1 MRLKTIF
8 FCKFLISL
16 AVIGFA
22 ADNSQGLLLVVVNG
36 TSDQEACLIS
46 DFVYFVP
53 EGALLLPSPVRST
66 DDVKGSFLQQPVF
79 FLSSLWRWLMSS
91 ENVPE
96 EREKNG
102 TGFALPEW
110 PTSTPESALR
120 LSGGRFPPDPP
131 PPPFMP
137 GLPGKGLFNRPDWQL
152 DYLSALFRIGQWLK
166 QWFYDGY
173 RSTTGQS
180 GQFVSDKDL
189 SAALAGITQK
199 RAFNRSLF
207 SQVPLDISELLAQLS
222 GKGLSGHRQ
231 VHQPETVMLYPV
243 FMLPQSDSN
252 DFEETQGVEYV
263 GETCGACRNNFEE
276 SDNLVK
282 TSCLHLFHMD
292 CLKRWLTKEIN
303 MKGNHLCPYCRQD
316 QSALGDFLIQKEM
329 QEVAHIVTEMLL
341 ERGTWPENDRYI
353 YERLIHAGVSND
365 PAIAEQVRALWPLV
379 NFYSVRHLVSQVQ
392 SGRATWPDNDGHIF
406 LELRMAEAIDDPE
419 IAEQVRS
426 LWPSVCLYYL
436 QHLMSQIEA
445 GRKTWPDDDSV
456 IFLRL
461 RMALD
466 SNDPAIV
473 EQARALK
480 PAIFLY
486 CVQHLVSQMQA
497 GTGVWPED
505 DDSVLEMLNVALFGT
520 DEHFFLD
527 VNIAKFGSN
536 GTIREEFRGYG
547 DNAATAERASALYP
561 LVNLYSAQHLISQ
574 VQAGK
579 RSWPGDRSDH
589 LGYLGSL
596 WRLENNP
603 DPAIAEQARAIYPLA
618 NLYALQ
624 YQVSQMRA
632 GRETWPEND
641 RGIHERLSIAKAS
654 NDLAVAEQA
663 EALEPLVNFYSVRNL
678 LSLNRAWGDIWPNDD
693 SDIYTRLRSAQGS
706 DDPAIAEQA
715 RALEPAV
722 NFYSVQNLVS
732 RMQKGLR
739 VSWPEDDNSVYLKLS
754 SAGKC
759 TDPAIA
765 QQARAL
771 KPLVDHY
778 KSKSSGN

>member
-1 MRLKTIF
+1 M
-8 FCKFLISL
+8 ISL

-36 TSDQEACLIS
+36 TSDQEAYLIS
-46 DFVYFVP
+46 DFVCFVP
-53 EGALLLPSPVRST
+53 EGSLLLPSPVRST
-66 DDVKGSFLQQPVF
+66 DDVKGSFLQQPVLL
-79 FLSSLWRWLMSS
+79 LSSLWQWLMSS

-96 EREKNG
+96 IREKNS

-110 PTSTPESALR
+110 PTSTPEPTLR
-120 LSGGRFPPDPP
+120 LSGGGFPPDPP

-137 GLPGKGLFNRPDWQL
+137 GLTGKGLFNRPDWQL

-189 SAALAGITQK
+189 SAALAEITQK

-207 SQVPLDISELLAQLS
+207 SQVPLDASELLAQLS

-231 VHQPETVMLYPV
+231 MHQPETVMLYPV

-252 DFEETQGVEYV
+252 DFEEAQGVEYV

-276 SDNLVK
+276 SDDLVK

-353 YERLIHAGVSND
+353 YERLIRAGASSD
-365 PAIAEQVRALWPLV
+365 PAITEQIQALWPLV
-379 NFYSVRHLVSQVQ
+379 NFYSVQHLVSQVQ

-406 LELRMAEAIDDPE
+406 LELRMAKGIDDPE
-419 IAEQVRS
+419 IAEQVRV
-426 LWPSVCLYYL
+426 LWPSVCLYSL

-445 GRKTWPDDDSV
+445 GRKTWPDDERD
-456 IFLRL
+456 IALRF

-466 SNDPAIV
+466 SNVPAIV
-473 EQARALK
+473 KQARALK
-480 PAIFLY
+480 PTIFLY
-486 CVQHLVSQMQA
+486 SVQHLVSQMQA
-497 GTGVWPED
+497 GKGGWPD
-505 DDSVLEMLNVALFGT
+505 DDRGIFEMLNVAFFGT
-520 DEHFFLD
+520 DDHFLARLS
-527 VNIAKFGSN
+527 VGLNLGSYGTD
-536 GTIREEFRGYG
+536 GTISKAWREYG
-547 DNAATAERASALYP
+547 DNVPTSEQASALYP

-574 VQAGK
+574 IQAGK
-579 RSWPGDRSDH
+579 RSWAGDESH
-589 LGYLGSL
+589 LMGSL
-596 WRLENNP
+596 WRLINNP
-603 DPAIAEQARAIYPLA
+603 DPAIAEQAWAIYPLA

-632 GRETWPEND
+632 GRETWPDND
-641 RGIHERLSIAKAS
+641 WHIHEELRIAKAS

-663 EALEPLVNFYSVRNL
+663 EALEPLVDFYSVRNL
-678 LSLNRAWGDIWPNDD
+678 LSLNQAWGDIWPDDD

-722 NFYSVQNLVS
+722 NFYSVQKLVS

-739 VSWPEDDNSVYLKLS
+739 VSWPEDDNNVYLRLS
-754 SAGKC
+754 SAEKC
-759 TDPAIA
+759 TDPNIA

>member
-1 MRLKTIF
+1 MF
-8 FCKFLISL
+8 FL
-16 AVIGFA
+16 AASGFA
-22 ADNSQGLLLVVVNG
+22 ADDNSQGLLLVVNG
-36 TSDQEACLIS
+36 TADHEADLIS
-46 DFVYFVP
+46 DFVCFVP

-66 DDVKGSFLQQPVF
+66 DDIKGSFLQQPVF
-79 FLSSLWRWLMSS
+79 FLLSLWQWLMSS
-91 ENVPE
+91 EIVPE
-96 EREKNG
+96 IREKNS

-110 PTSTPESALR
+110 PTSTPESTLR
-120 LSGGRFPPDPP
+120 LSGGGFPPDPP
-131 PPPFMP
+131 PPPFML
-137 GLPGKGLFNRPDWQL
+137 GIPGKGLFNTPDWQL
-152 DYLSALFRIGQWLK
+152 DYLSALLRIGQWLK
-166 QWFYDGY
+166 QWFYNGY

-180 GQFVSDKDL
+180 GQFVSDTDL

-199 RAFNRSLF
+199 RAFNSSLF
-207 SQVPLDISELLAQLS
+207 SQVPLDASELLAQLS
-222 GKGLSGHRQ
+222 GKGLSGHGQ
-231 VHQPETVMLYPV
+231 VHQPETVLLYPV

-252 DFEETQGVEYV
+252 DFEEAQGVEYV
-263 GETCGACRNNFEE
+263 GETCRACRNNFEE
-276 SDNLVK
+276 SDDVVK

-292 CLKRWLTKEIN
+292 CLKRWLTKEVN
-303 MKGNHLCPYCRQD
+303 LKGNHFCPYCRQD
-316 QSALGDFLIQKEM
+316 QSALGDFLIQKGM

-341 ERGTWPENDRYI
+341 ERGTWP
-353 YERLIHAGVSND
+353 
-365 PAIAEQVRALWPLV
+365 
-379 NFYSVRHLVSQVQ
+379 
-392 SGRATWPDNDGHIF
+392 DNDEHIF
-406 LELRMAEAIDDPE
+406 LELRMAEGIDDLD
-419 IAEQVRS
+419 IAEQVRALS
-426 LWPSVCLYYL
+426 PLVCLFSL
-436 QHLMSQIEA
+436 QHLMSQIGA
-445 GRKTWPDDDSV
+445 GRRTWPDDDLV

-505 DDSVLEMLNVALFGT
+505 EDSVFEMLNVALSGT
-520 DEHFFLD
+520 DDHFFLKAN
-527 VNIAKFGSN
+527 VALYGSN
-536 GTIREEFRGYG
+536 GTIREAFRGYG
-547 DNAATAERASALYP
+547 NNVAIAEQASALYP
-561 LVNLYSAQHLISQ
+561 LVSLYSAQHLMSQ

-579 RSWPGDRSDH
+579 RSWPGDPSD
-589 LGYLGSL
+589 LLGSL
-596 WRLENNP
+596 WRLVNNP

-618 NLYALQ
+618 NLYAIQ
-624 YQVSQMRA
+624 HQVSQMRA

-641 RGIHERLSIAKAS
+641 GYIHERLSIARAS
-654 NDLAVAEQA
+654 NELAVAEQA
-663 EALEPLVNFYSVRNL
+663 EALEPLVDFYSVRNL
-678 LSLNRAWGDIWPNDD
+678 LSLRQAWGDIWPNDD
-693 SDIYTRLRSAQGS
+693 SDIYTRLRSAKGS

-739 VSWPEDDNSVYLKLS
+739 TSWPEDDNNVYLRLS

-759 TDPAIA
+759 TDPTIA

-771 KPLVDHY
+771 KPFVDHH

>member
-1 MRLKTIF
+1 M
-8 FCKFLISL
+8 ISL
-16 AVIGFA
+16 AASGFA
-22 ADNSQGLLLVVVNG
+22 ADNSQGLLIG
-36 TSDQEACLIS
+36 IPATQEGKAKQWF
-46 DFVYFVP
+46 D
-53 EGALLLPSPVRST
+53 APSQARST
-66 DDVKGSFLQQPVF
+66 DDVKVAL
-79 FLSSLWRWLMSS
+79 LSSLWQWLISS
-91 ENVPE
+91 ENVSE
-96 EREKNG
+96 KREKNS

-137 GLPGKGLFNRPDWQL
+137 GIPGKGLFNRPDCQF

-173 RSTTGQS
+173 RSTPGQS

-189 SAALAGITQK
+189 SAALAEITQK
-199 RAFNRSLF
+199 RAFNSSSFR
-207 SQVPLDISELLAQLS
+207 QAPLDASELLAQLS

-243 FMLPQSDSN
+243 FMLPQSDLD
-252 DFEETQGVEYV
+252 DFEEAQGVEYV
-263 GETCGACRNNFEE
+263 GETCRACRNNLEE
-276 SDNLVK
+276 SDDVVK

-292 CLKRWLTKEIN
+292 CLKRCLTKEIN
-303 MKGNHLCPYCRQD
+303 IKGYHFCPYCRQD

-329 QEVAHIVTEMLL
+329 QEVAHIVKEMLL

-353 YERLIHAGVSND
+353 YERLIRAGASSD
-365 PAIAEQVRALWPLV
+365 PAITEQIQALWPLV
-379 NFYSVRHLVSQVQ
+379 NFYSVQHLVSQVQ

-406 LELRMAEAIDDPE
+406 LELRMAKGIDDPE
-419 IAEQVRS
+419 IAEQVRV
-426 LWPSVCLYYL
+426 LWPSVCLYSL
-436 QHLMSQIEA
+436 QNLISQIEA
-445 GRKTWPDDDSV
+445 GRKTWPDDERD
-456 IFLRL
+456 IALRL

-466 SNDPAIV
+466 SNVPAIV
-473 EQARALK
+473 KQARALK
-480 PAIFLY
+480 PTIFLY
-486 CVQHLVSQMQA
+486 SVQHLVLLMQA
-497 GTGVWPED
+497 GKGVWPD
-505 DDSVLEMLNVALFGT
+505 DDRGVFEMLNVALFGT
-520 DEHFFLD
+520 DDHFLAGLSVGLNVGLYGTD
-527 VNIAKFGSN
+527 
-536 GTIREEFRGYG
+536 GTIAEAWRDG
-547 DNAATAERASALYP
+547 DNLATFEQASALYP
-561 LVNLYSAQHLISQ
+561 LVNLYSAQHLMSQ

-579 RSWPGDRSDH
+579 RSWPGSD
-589 LGYLGSL
+589 LLGSL
-596 WRLENNP
+596 RGLVNSP

-632 GRETWPEND
+632 GRETWPNND
-641 RGIHERLSIAKAS
+641 WHIHEKLSIAKTS

-678 LSLNRAWGDIWPNDD
+678 LSLRQAWGDIWPDDD

-715 RALEPAV
+715 RALEPVV
-722 NFYSVQNLVS
+722 NFCSVQNLVS
-732 RMQKGLR
+732 RMQRGLR
-739 VSWPEDDNSVYLKLS
+739 ISWPEDDNSVYLKLS
-754 SAGKC
+754 SAEKC

-771 KPLVDHY
+771 KPLVDQY
-778 KSKSSGN
+778 KR

>member
-1 MRLKTIF
+1 
-8 FCKFLISL
+8 
-16 AVIGFA
+16 
-22 ADNSQGLLLVVVNG
+22 
-36 TSDQEACLIS
+36 
-46 DFVYFVP
+46 
-53 EGALLLPSPVRST
+53 
-66 DDVKGSFLQQPVF
+66 
-79 FLSSLWRWLMSS
+79 MSS
-91 ENVPE
+91 EIVPE
-96 EREKNG
+96 IREKNS

-110 PTSTPESALR
+110 PTSTLEPTLR
-120 LSGGRFPPDPP
+120 LSGGGFPPDPP

-152 DYLSALFRIGQWLK
+152 DYLSAVLMIGQWLK

-207 SQVPLDISELLAQLS
+207 SQVPLDVSELLAQQS

-252 DFEETQGVEYV
+252 DFEEAQGVEYV

-276 SDNLVK
+276 SDDLVK

-292 CLKRWLTKEIN
+292 CLKRSLTKEIN
-303 MKGNHLCPYCRQD
+303 MKGYHFCPYCLQD
-316 QSALGDFLIQKEM
+316 QSALGDFLIQKGM

-341 ERGTWPENDRYI
+341 ERGAWPENDRYI
-353 YERLIHAGVSND
+353 YERLIRAGASND
-365 PAIAEQVRALWPLV
+365 PAIAEQIRALWPLV

-392 SGRATWPDNDGHIF
+392 AERATWPENDGHIF
-406 LELRMAEAIDDPE
+406 LEMRIAEGIDDPD
-419 IAEQVRS
+419 IAEQARV
-426 LWPSVCLYYL
+426 LWPLVCLFSL
-436 QHLMSQIEA
+436 QHLTTQIQA
-445 GRKTWPDDDSV
+445 GRRAWPDDDRP
-456 IFLRL
+456 IYLRL

-473 EQARALK
+473 ERARALK
-480 PAIFLY
+480 PTIFLY
-486 CVQHLVSQMQA
+486 TVQHLVSQMQA
-497 GTGVWPED
+497 GTGVWPDEED
-505 DDSVLEMLNVALFGT
+505 EHAVFEMLNVALFGT
-520 DEHFFLD
+520 DDHFLAGLSVGLNLGLYGTD
-527 VNIAKFGSN
+527 
-536 GTIREEFRGYG
+536 GTIAEAWRDG
-547 DNAATAERASALYP
+547 DNLATFEQASALYP
-561 LVNLYSAQHLISQ
+561 LVNLYSAQHLMSQ

-579 RSWPGDRSDH
+579 RSWPGDRSEFM
-589 LGYLGSL
+589 GSL
-596 WRLENNP
+596 SRLVNSP
-603 DPAIAEQARAIYPLA
+603 DPAIAEQARAIYSLA

-632 GRETWPEND
+632 GRETWPDND
-641 RGIHERLSIAKAS
+641 WRIHENLRIAKAS

-678 LSLNRAWGDIWPNDD
+678 LSLNQAWGDIWPNDD
-693 SDIYTRLRSAQGS
+693 IDIYTKLRSAQGS

-739 VSWPEDDNSVYLKLS
+739 VSWPEDDNNVYLRLS
-754 SAGKC
+754 SAEKC
-759 TDPAIA
+759 TDPNIA

-771 KPLVDHY
+771 KPLVDQY